1 MSLKN
6 ISIRYQILIP
16 IFLLVISTFAV
27 MVFAKSEVESAVYS
41 VSNTA
46 RQAAN
51 DKDRVSK
58 LADIAWAMRVEAI
71 YGIYDSQRTKQMA
84 DNVAKLGN
92 EALTISRELAKTPV
106 LRDMALDIENSV
118 SDYVRYTN
126 AHAQPTIEAYF
137 KQQIATPR
145 YNAMVNEYREMGAE
159 MMKDISALSAF
170 INPLVE
176 QDLKKSDDD
185 ADQMMVTT
193 GLVMG
198 SALTIAM
205 LFGWWL
211 SGVIVKP
218 LEALQDVMR
227 RLATGDLNVQ
237 ADESGENELA
247 RLGRDTNQTISQL
260 RHTVTTLFSIS
271 DEVAAASTEL
281 AAVMN
286 QSAVNAQQEQ
296 AEIEQVASAVTELSS
311 TADNVSDNAV
321 NADHAARQTDE
332 LAAQGLAVFEQSTQA
347 AVQMAESI
355 ENTAS
360 VVSTLR
366 EQSERISHV
375 VEVIRGISEQ
385 TNLLALNAAIEA
397 ARAGHSGRGFAV
409 VADEVRML
417 AARTEESTKEIQQII
432 EGLQLQASQA
442 GDSMG
447 MCMDVL
453 ARTQELS
460 QQANDAL
467 NGITQSVAQITDMNT
482 LVATAAEQQSAVTQ
496 DINRNITNM
505 SGIITQNVTGISQ
518 SASASQELSQLA
530 ESQKQEL
537 AFFRV

>member
-16 IFLLVISTFAV
+16 IFILVFGTFAV
-27 MVFAKSEVESAVYS
+27 MFFAKSEVESAVYS

-46 RQAAN
+46 RQAAG
-51 DKDRVSK
+51 DKDRASK

-71 YGIYDSQRTKQMA
+71 YGIYDEQRTKQMS
-84 DNVAKLGN
+84 DSVAKLGN
-92 EALTISRELAKTPV
+92 EALTISREMAKTSV
-106 LRDMALDIENSV
+106 LRDLALNIEESV
-118 SDYVRYTN
+118 SDYVRYTETQ
-126 AHAQPTIEAYF
+126 AQPTIEAYF
-137 KQQIATPR
+137 NQQIAMPR
-145 YNAMVNEYREMGAE
+145 YNTMVNEYRELGANLME
-159 MMKDISALSAF
+159 DITSMSSF
-170 INPLVE
+170 IDPLVE
-176 QDLKKSDDD
+176 QDLKKSDHD
-185 ADQMMVTT
+185 ADQMMVAV

-198 SALTIAM
+198 GALTLAM

-218 LEALQDVMR
+218 LEELQDVMR

-237 ADESGENELA
+237 ADENGENELA
-247 RLGRDTNQTISQL
+247 RLGRDTNQTINQL
-260 RHTVTTLFSIS
+260 RHTVTTLFGIS

-355 ENTAS
+355 ENTAT
-360 VVSTLR
+360 VVTTLR

-417 AARTEESTKEIQQII
+417 AARTEASTKEIQEII
-432 EGLQLQASQA
+432 EGLQVQASQA

-447 MCMDVL
+447 VCMDVL
-453 ARTQELS
+453 ARTQALS

>member
-27 MVFAKSEVESAVYS
+27 MIFAKSEVESAVYS

-51 DKDRVSK
+51 DKDRASK

-92 EALTISRELAKTPV
+92 EALTISREMAKTPV
-106 LRDMALDIENSV
+106 LRDMALDIESSV

-126 AHAQPTIEAYF
+126 AQAQPTIEAYF
-137 KQQIATPR
+137 KQQIAMPR

-198 SALTIAM
+198 GALTIAM

>member
-1 MSLKN
+1 MSLKS

-16 IFLLVISTFAV
+16 IFILVLSTFAV
-27 MVFAKSEVESAVYS
+27 MFFAKSEVESAVYN

-46 RQAAN
+46 RQAAT

-58 LADIAWAMRVEAI
+58 LTDIVWAMRVEAI
-71 YGIYDSQRTKQMA
+71 YGIYDSQRTKQMD
-84 DNVAKLGN
+84 DNVTKLGN
-92 EALTISRELAKTPV
+92 EALTISREMAKTNV
-106 LRDMALDIENSV
+106 LRDLALNIEKSV
-118 SDYVRYTN
+118 SDYMRYTETK
-126 AHAQPTIEAYF
+126 AQPTIEAYF
-137 KQQIATPR
+137 NQQIAMPR
-145 YNAMVNEYREMGAE
+145 YNAMVNQYRELGAD
-159 MMKDISALSAF
+159 MMKDITALSAF

-176 QDLKKSDDD
+176 QDLEMSDDN
-185 ADQMMVTT
+185 ADKMMVTL
-193 GLVMG
+193 GLVMVG
-198 SALTIAM
+198 ALTLAM

-218 LEALQDVMR
+218 LEELQDVMR

-237 ADESGENELA
+237 ANDDGENELA

-360 VVSTLR
+360 VVTTLR

-417 AARTEESTKEIQQII
+417 AARTEASTKEIQEII
-432 EGLQLQASQA
+432 EGLQVQASQA

-447 MCMDVL
+447 TCMDVL

-505 SGIITQNVTGISQ
+505 SSIITQNVTGISQ

-530 ESQKQEL
+530 ENQKQEL

>member
-16 IFLLVISTFAV
+16 IFILVFGTFAV
-27 MVFAKSEVESAVYS
+27 MFFAKSEVESAVYS

-46 RQAAN
+46 RQAAG
-51 DKDRVSK
+51 DKDRASK

-71 YGIYDSQRTKQMA
+71 YGIYDEQRTKQMS
-84 DNVAKLGN
+84 DSVAKLGN
-92 EALTISRELAKTPV
+92 EALTISREMAKTSV
-106 LRDMALDIENSV
+106 LRDLALNIEESV
-118 SDYVRYTN
+118 SDYVRYTETQ
-126 AHAQPTIEAYF
+126 AQPTIEAYF
-137 KQQIATPR
+137 NQQIAMPR
-145 YNAMVNEYREMGAE
+145 YNTMVNEYRELGANLME
-159 MMKDISALSAF
+159 DITSMSSF
-170 INPLVE
+170 IDPLVE
-176 QDLKKSDDD
+176 QDLKKSDHD
-185 ADQMMVTT
+185 ADQMMVAV

-198 SALTIAM
+198 GALTLAM

-218 LEALQDVMR
+218 LEELQDVMR

-237 ADESGENELA
+237 ADENGENELA
-247 RLGRDTNQTISQL
+247 RLGRDTNQTINQL
-260 RHTVTTLFSIS
+260 RHTVTTLFGIS

>member
-27 MVFAKSEVESAVYS
+27 MIFAKSEVESAVYS

-51 DKDRVSK
+51 DKDRASK

-92 EALTISRELAKTPV
+92 EALTISREMAKTPV

-126 AHAQPTIEAYF
+126 AQAQPTIEAYF
-137 KQQIATPR
+137 KQQIAMPR

-198 SALTIAM
+198 GALTIAM

-218 LEALQDVMR
+218 LEELQDVMR

>member
-27 MVFAKSEVESAVYS
+27 MIFAKSEVESAVYS

-71 YGIYDSQRTKQMA
+71 YGIYDSQRTKLMA

-92 EALTISRELAKTPV
+92 EALTISREMAKTQV

-126 AHAQPTIEAYF
+126 AQAQPTIEAYF
-137 KQQIATPR
+137 KQQIAMPR

-193 GLVMG
+193 GLVMSG
-198 SALTIAM
+198 ALTIAM

-218 LEALQDVMR
+218 LEELQDVMR

-260 RHTVTTLFSIS
+260 RHTVTTLVSIS